1 MLSLSDEDVRE
12 LLPHLQRFALWLTRD
27 VMAAEDLV
35 QNTLIKALD
44 GPVDREEVSNLR
56 TWLFSILWHQFLDGE
71 RRRKRWQKLLTF
83 FQGEDKTDITGEN
96 SVIADEM
103 LALFA
108 QLPAE
113 SRVLLLLIS
122 VEEMSYRD
130 AAETL
135 NIPLG
140 TVMSR
145 LSRARKQLRQL
156 TEEHTSPV
164 VLRRLK

>member
-1 MLSLSDEDVRE
+1 MLLSDDDIRE

-44 GPVDREEVSNLR
+44 GPAHRDEVRHLR
-56 TWLFSILWHQFLDGE
+56 TWLFSILWHQFVDGE

-83 FQGEDKTDITGEN
+83 FQGEDKTEITGEN
-96 SVIADEM
+96 SVMADEM

-108 QLPAE
+108 HLPAE
-113 SRVLLLLIS
+113 SRALLLLVS

-130 AAETL
+130 AAEAL
-135 NIPLG
+135 NIPPG

-145 LSRARKQLRQL
+145 LSRARKHLRKL
-156 TEEHTSPV
+156 TEEHAAPV

>member
-44 GPVDREEVSNLR
+44 GPADREEVRNLR

-71 RRRKRWQKLLTF
+71 RRRKRWQRLLTF
-83 FQGEDKTDITGEN
+83 FQGEEKTDITGEN
-96 SVIADEM
+96 SVMADEM
-103 LALFA
+103 LALFSH
-108 QLPAE
+108 LPAD
-113 SRVLLLLIS
+113 SRALLLLIS

-130 AAETL
+130 AAEAL

-156 TEEHTSPV
+156 TEEHASPV